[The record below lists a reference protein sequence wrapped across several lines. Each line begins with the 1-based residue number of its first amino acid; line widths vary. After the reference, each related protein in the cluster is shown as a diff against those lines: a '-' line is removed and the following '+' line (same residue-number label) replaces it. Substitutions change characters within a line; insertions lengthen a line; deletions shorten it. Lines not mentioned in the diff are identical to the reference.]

1 MVNIFWLCFTLSF
14 QSKED
19 KSNIIQINSSVSS
32 VCVRLMDMRWI
43 NYTVFLSLMET
54 DVVFAFF
61 DWCVFPLFLW
71 PFVCVCVYMFI
82 IFLKWNI
89 SENMILEVFVCLNKA
104 EVRWWLHGGILRV
117 LYIRNV
123 SEQSRK
129 AHVNR
134 HLLHNLCSA
143 SPALS
148 QLSDDVE
155 LRNTDNP
162 KHFKTIYNTH

>member
-32 VCVRLMDMRWI
+32 VCIRLMDMRWI
-43 NYTVFLSLMET
+43 NYTMFLSLMET
-54 DVVFAFF
+54 DVEFAFF
-61 DWCVFPLFLW
+61 DWCVFPPCFYG
-71 PFVCVCVYMFI
+71 PSCVYMFI

-89 SENMILEVFVCLNKA
+89 SENIILEVFVCLNKA
-104 EVRWWLHGGILRV
+104 EVRWWLHGGILSV

>member
-19 KSNIIQINSSVSS
+19 KSTIIQINSSVSS

-54 DVVFAFF
+54 DVVFVFF
-61 DWCVFPLFLW
+61 WLMCFPPCFYG
-71 PFVCVCVYMFI
+71 PFCVYMFI

-89 SENMILEVFVCLNKA
+89 SENIILEVFVCLNKA
-104 EVRWWLHGGILRV
+104 EVRWWLHGGILSV

>member
-43 NYTVFLSLMET
+43 NYTMFLSLMET
-54 DVVFAFF
+54 DVEFAFF
-61 DWCVFPLFLW
+61 DWCVSPPCFYGPL
-71 PFVCVCVYMFI
+71 CVYMFI
-82 IFLKWNI
+82 IFLKWNV
-89 SENMILEVFVCLNKA
+89 SENIILEVFVCLNKA
-104 EVRWWLHGGILRV
+104 EVRWWLHGGILSV

>member
-61 DWCVFPLFLW
+61 DWCVFPPCFYGPL
-71 PFVCVCVYMFI
+71 CVYMFI

-89 SENMILEVFVCLNKA
+89 SENIILEVFVCLNKA
-104 EVRWWLHGGILRV
+104 EVRWWLHGGILSV

>member
-1 MVNIFWLCFTLSF
+1 MDQLYSVFVTNGNRCSICFFWLMCFPPCF
-14 QSKED
+14 
-19 KSNIIQINSSVSS
+19 
-32 VCVRLMDMRWI
+32 
-43 NYTVFLSLMET
+43 YG
-54 DVVFAFF
+54 
-61 DWCVFPLFLW
+61 PL
-71 PFVCVCVYMFI
+71 CVYMFI

-89 SENMILEVFVCLNKA
+89 SENIILEVFVCLNKA
-104 EVRWWLHGGILRV
+104 EVRWWLHGGILSV